1 MVDITEARWLE
12 EAPPL
17 PGPLCPSWV
26 ALWREGWA
34 LHQRSCRAPIGMLD
48 DIWISAGQGYH
59 VPAFGHWDIVHSVL
73 DILSYDPALAA
84 RQIRLVVRT
93 LRRTDGRLPGLV
105 RVLANDHGQEEL
117 VPDYQYSPPPLWP
130 TAVLPIYHALRDTK
144 FLKIAYEGAGKCL
157 RWYEENRR
165 LPGGLFWFGD
175 CVGDRQW
182 ESGYDDC
189 PRWDGLEGRV
199 KPLACADLC
208 GQMGMCYES
217 MAAIA
222 DLLGSADE
230 AATWRGH
237 YERLAGLVRNTLW
250 HDDDGLFYDR
260 DTETGGWVRVKTVAC
275 FWPMVAGQATAA
287 QVDRL
292 VEHLGN
298 REEFLADVPVPS
310 VALDDPTFSYDMWR
324 GPTWL
329 SQTYWVMRGL
339 LRYGCKELAGRIGTA
354 ALAGAAASL
363 EKNGAILE
371 FHHPSGGSI
380 GELTRKG
387 DACGPRR
394 NYIGHNP
401 VHAMALM
408 LADDCPQANAIGRM
422 RASEPAP

>member
-1 MVDITEARWLE
+1 MAEITESRWREL
-12 EAPPL
+12 APPL
-17 PGPLCPSWV
+17 PRSLCSSWE
-26 ALWREGWA
+26 ALWHEGWA
-34 LHQRSCRAPIGMLD
+34 LHQRSSRAPIGMLD
-48 DIWISAGQGYH
+48 DIWLSVGQGYH

-73 DILSYDPALAA
+73 DILSYDTALAA

-105 RVLANDHGQEEL
+105 RVLVDERGQERL
-117 VPDYQYSPPPLWP
+117 VPDFQYSPPPLWP
-130 TAVLPIYHALRDTK
+130 TAVRHVYERLRDK
-144 FLKIAYEGAGKCL
+144 AFLRMAYEGAGTCL
-157 RWYEENRR
+157 RWYQENRK
-165 LPGGLFWFGD
+165 LPGGLFWFAD

-189 PRWDGLEGRV
+189 PRWDGLEGSV

-208 GQMGMCYES
+208 GQMGLYYES

-222 DLLGSADE
+222 DLLHSAEE
-230 AATWRGH
+230 AACWRGQ
-237 YERLAGLVRNTLW
+237 YERLAGLVRSTLW

-260 DTETGGWVRVKTVAC
+260 DTETGRWVRVKTVAC
-275 FWPMVAGQATAA
+275 FWPMVAGQATPA

-292 VEHLGN
+292 VEHLAN

-339 LRYGCKELAGRIGTA
+339 LRYGRRELAGRIGTA

-363 EKNGAILE
+363 ERNGAILE
-371 FHHPSGGSI
+371 FLHPSGGPVS
-380 GELTRKG
+380 ELTRKG
-387 DACGPRR
+387 NVCGPAR

-401 VHAMALM
+401 VHAIALM
-408 LADDCPQANAIGRM
+408 LADDCTQTDGI
-422 RASEPAP
+422 